1 MRIVIESDHYLKI
14 LPVMLD
20 EKTPRE
26 HAEAVADFF
35 AHDVP
40 DFLSWCEGFRARL
53 GEILPADIVFAES
66 QEAFD
71 ALLQDAEV
79 AIVESFKV
87 TRTALENAKRLKV
100 VHKFGA
106 YASGIDLE
114 AAREKRIAVLTIR
127 REGNVAVAE
136 QAFALLIALAKQIG
150 EYDGVV
156 TAENLAAKGFPVRS
170 YDRRYTGGS
179 NFARIPNLRTLA
191 GTTLG
196 IVGLGEIGREI
207 AARAGAFGMSIVY
220 HQRSR
225 VPQAIELSLGARYLP
240 LPSLMAESD
249 YVVVQLPLNESTR
262 SIIGRTEFAVMKKG
276 AVLVNVARAA
286 LIERGALMEA
296 IASGKLGGLGMD
308 VWYEE
313 PFDPK
318 DPILAD
324 RSGRVILMPHTAVGD
339 RRVGLR
345 DLSGLCVGIC
355 RALQTA
361 KRPNRPNVVDTGRGG
376 L

>member
-20 EKTPRE
+20 PHTPGE

-40 DFLSWCEGFRARL
+40 DFLSWCEAFRTRVRDM
-53 GEILPADIVFAES
+53 LPADIVFADD
-66 QEAFD
+66 QDAFD
-71 ALLQDAEV
+71 SLLADADI
-79 AIVESFKV
+79 AIVESLKV
-87 TRTALENAKRLKV
+87 SRAALANAKRLKV

-106 YASGIDLE
+106 YASGIDLD
-114 AAREKRIAVLTIR
+114 AARERRIAVLTIR

-136 QAFALLIALAKQIG
+136 QAFALLLALAKQFG
-150 EYDGVV
+150 EYGGRV
-156 TAENLAAKGFPVRS
+156 TAEQLAAKGFPIRP

-179 NFARIPNLRTLA
+179 NFARIPNLKTLA
-191 GTTLG
+191 GATLG

-207 AARAGAFGMSIVY
+207 AARANAFGMSIVY
-220 HQRSR
+220 YQRSR
-225 VPQAIELSLGARYLP
+225 APQAIELMLGARYLP
-240 LPSLMAESD
+240 LPGVMAESD
-249 YVVVQLPLNESTR
+249 YIVVQLPLNETTR
-262 SIIGRTEFAVMKKG
+262 SIIGHAEFAAMKPG
-276 AVLVNVARAA
+276 AVLINVARAA
-286 LIERGALMEA
+286 LFERAALMKA
-296 IASGKLGGLGMD
+296 LASGKLGGLGMD

-318 DPILAD
+318 DPLLAD
-324 RSGRVILMPHTAVGD
+324 KTGRVMLMPHTAVGD

-345 DLSGLCVGIC
+345 DLTGMCLGIC

-361 KRPNRPNVVDTGRGG
+361 KRPIRPNIVDNGRGG